1 GVLGEGRRRREQEQ
15 GGEPSTHASSLCH
28 RDGAGQHGEGRAEPS
43 ARGSRRVPRCDLR
56 RGLLTLVAGA
66 RSIRRLR
73 ALMTDQA
80 LLDALNAR
88 SGGQCELCESRA
100 GLRPHA
106 VSPGDDTADRS
117 VLLCEECAARLEAD
131 ELDPKHWFC
140 LKESIWSGVPAVQV
154 LSFRLLHRLRA
165 EGWAAEALDQAYL
178 ADEVREWAM
187 EGLPSDSADDEGA
200 TKTV

>member
-1 GVLGEGRRRREQEQ
+1 
-15 GGEPSTHASSLCH
+15 
-28 RDGAGQHGEGRAEPS
+28 
-43 ARGSRRVPRCDLR
+43 
-56 RGLLTLVAGA
+56 
-66 RSIRRLR
+66 
-73 ALMTDQA
+73 MTDQA

-187 EGLPSDSADDEGA
+187 EGLPSDSADDGA
-200 TKTV
+200 TKTVDCNGNELADGDSVTLVRNLDVKGAGFVAKQGTRVNDIRLTDNPKHIEGRINKVAIVLKTEFVKKA

>member
-1 GVLGEGRRRREQEQ
+1 
-15 GGEPSTHASSLCH
+15 
-28 RDGAGQHGEGRAEPS
+28 
-43 ARGSRRVPRCDLR
+43 
-56 RGLLTLVAGA
+56 
-66 RSIRRLR
+66 
-73 ALMTDQA
+73 
-80 LLDALNAR
+80 
-88 SGGQCELCESRA
+88 SRA

-117 VLLCEECAARLEAD
+117 VLLCEDCAARLEAD

-200 TKTV
+200 TKTVDCNGNELADGDSVTLVRNLDVKGAGFVAKQ

>member
-1 GVLGEGRRRREQEQ
+1 
-15 GGEPSTHASSLCH
+15 
-28 RDGAGQHGEGRAEPS
+28 
-43 ARGSRRVPRCDLR
+43 
-56 RGLLTLVAGA
+56 
-66 RSIRRLR
+66 
-73 ALMTDQA
+73 MTDQA

-140 LKESIWSGVPAVQV
+140 LKKSIWSGVPAVQV

-187 EGLPSDSADDEGA
+187 EGLPSDSADDGA
-200 TKTV
+200 TKTVDCNGNELADGDSVTLVRNLDVKGAGFVAKQGTRVNDIRLTDNPKHIEGRINKVAIVLKTEFVKKA

>member
-1 GVLGEGRRRREQEQ
+1 
-15 GGEPSTHASSLCH
+15 
-28 RDGAGQHGEGRAEPS
+28 
-43 ARGSRRVPRCDLR
+43 
-56 RGLLTLVAGA
+56 
-66 RSIRRLR
+66 
-73 ALMTDQA
+73 MTDQA

-200 TKTV
+200 TKTVDCNGNELADGDSVTLVRNLDVKGAGFVAKQGTRVNDIRLTDNPKHIEGRINKVAIVLKTEFVKKA